1 MLQLKYHLMRLGLSP
16 VFTFCFYLDILRQT
30 ISKYTVQISNVP
42 FIPTTTPQSKTNLSV
57 ERFMKDN
64 LNYWN
69 YERHTRKPLCIQ
81 TYYKI

>member
-1 MLQLKYHLMRLGLSP
+1 MFS
-16 VFTFCFYLDILRQT
+16 FCFYLDILRQT

-42 FIPTTTPQSKTNLSV
+42 FIPTTTPQPKTNLSI

-69 YERHTRKPLCIQ
+69 YEL
-81 TYYKI
+81 